1 MGRSDRPDSVDRAF
15 GIERRLAKHHQ
26 CRDVTGDDPTRTA
39 WRREDGDL
47 AKSVGDLRRA
57 AVSGN
62 GLGIVT
68 G

>member
-1 MGRSDRPDSVDRAF
+1 MGRSDRPDLVDKAF
-15 GIERRLAKHHQ
+15 GIERRLTKHPER
-26 CRDVTGDDPTRTA
+26 RDVIGDDPTRIA
-39 WRREDGDL
+39 GRREDGDL
-47 AKSVGDLRRA
+47 AKSAGDLRRA